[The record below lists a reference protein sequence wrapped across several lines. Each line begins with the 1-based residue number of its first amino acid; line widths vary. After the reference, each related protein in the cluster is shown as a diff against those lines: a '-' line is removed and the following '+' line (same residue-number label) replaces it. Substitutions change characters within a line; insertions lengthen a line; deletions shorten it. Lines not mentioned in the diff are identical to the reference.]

1 MSSWLIIVILI
12 GLLLIL
18 FASYLFLLYDIRMM
32 TKQLEG
38 IVGNFG
44 TNEIVRTSTHH
55 RALSKFAATINKLIS
70 VFKQDQRRGVAR
82 ELNLKQEI
90 TNISHDFR
98 TPLTSMKGFSELLSD
113 STLKESEKQEY
124 LAVVQKKIDHL
135 IDIVDLF
142 YELSQLNSSDQNM
155 SIEKV
160 DLHQTVIDVLLS
172 FYDEF
177 EKKQLEVRF
186 EESGRLPIV
195 ADQKAVSRI
204 VANIIQNALAYSK
217 SLVTIQ
223 LTEEGAFTRLQ
234 VTNDFAS
241 MDAAAQVERIFDRT
255 FRMDSSRSDGQLGLG
270 LHIVRQLI
278 GNLGGQAVAEVDGDT
293 FTLAVLFKRWG
304 A

>member
-1 MSSWLIIVILI
+1 MGSWLIIAILT

-18 FASYLFLLYDIRMM
+18 FSSYLLLQYDIRMM

-38 IVGNFG
+38 IVENFG
-44 TNEIVRTSTHH
+44 TNEIVRTSTHN
-55 RALSKFAATINKLIS
+55 RSLSKFAANINKLIS
-70 VFKQDQRRGVAR
+70 VFKQDQQRGGAR

-113 STLKESEKQEY
+113 PTLAESEKKEY

-142 YELSQLNSSDQNM
+142 YELSQLNSFDQNM

-160 DLHQTVIDVLLS
+160 NLNQTVIDVLLS

-177 EKKQLEVRF
+177 EKKQLKVHF
-186 EESGRLPIV
+186 EESEGLPIL

-204 VANIIQNALAYSK
+204 VANIIQNALTYSK
-217 SLVTIQ
+217 STVTIQ
-223 LTEEGAFTRLQ
+223 VLEEGFYIRLQ
-234 VTNDFAS
+234 VTNDFES
-241 MDAAAQVERIFDRT
+241 LDAAQVERIFDRT
-255 FRMDSSRSDGQLGLG
+255 FRMDGSRSDGQLGLG

-278 GNLGGQAVAEVDGDT
+278 GNLGGEAVADVDGDT
-293 FTLAVLFKRWG
+293 FTLAVLFKKWRS
-304 A
+304 

>member
-1 MSSWLIIVILI
+1 MGSWLIIAILT

-18 FASYLFLLYDIRMM
+18 FSSYLLLQYDIRMM

-38 IVGNFG
+38 IVENFG
-44 TNEIVRTSTHH
+44 TNEIVRTSTHN
-55 RALSKFAATINKLIS
+55 RSLSKFAANINKLIS
-70 VFKQDQRRGVAR
+70 VFKQDQQRGVAR

-113 STLKESEKQEY
+113 PTLTESDKKEY

-135 IDIVDLF
+135 IEIVDLF
-142 YELSQLNSSDQNM
+142 YELSQLNSFDQNM

-160 DLHQTVIDVLLS
+160 NLNQTVIDVLLS

-177 EKKQLEVRF
+177 EKKQLEVHF
-186 EESGRLPIV
+186 EESEGLPIL

-204 VANIIQNALAYSK
+204 VANIIQNALTYSK
-217 SLVTIQ
+217 STVAIQ
-223 LTEEGAFTRLQ
+223 LLEEGFYIRLQ
-234 VTNDFAS
+234 VTNDFES
-241 MDAAAQVERIFDRT
+241 LDAAQVERIFDRT
-255 FRMDSSRSDGQLGLG
+255 FRMDGSRSDGELGLG

-278 GNLGGQAVAEVDGDT
+278 ENLGGEVVADVDADT
-293 FTLAVLFKRWG
+293 FTLAVLFKKWRS
-304 A
+304 

>member
-1 MSSWLIIVILI
+1 MGSWLIIAILT

-18 FASYLFLLYDIRMM
+18 FSSYLLLQYDIRMM

-38 IVGNFG
+38 IVENFG
-44 TNEIVRTSTHH
+44 TNEIVRTSTHN
-55 RALSKFAATINKLIS
+55 RSLSKFAANINKLIS
-70 VFKQDQRRGVAR
+70 VFKQDQQRGGAR

-113 STLKESEKQEY
+113 PTLSESEKKEY

-142 YELSQLNSSDQNM
+142 YELSQLNSFDQNM

-160 DLHQTVIDVLLS
+160 NLNQTVIDVLLS

-177 EKKQLEVRF
+177 EKKQLEVHF
-186 EESGRLPIV
+186 EESEGLPIL

-204 VANIIQNALAYSK
+204 VANIIQNALTYSK
-217 SLVTIQ
+217 STVAIQ
-223 LTEEGAFTRLQ
+223 LLEEGFYIRLQ
-234 VTNDFAS
+234 VTNDFES
-241 MDAAAQVERIFDRT
+241 LDAAQVERIFDRT
-255 FRMDSSRSDGQLGLG
+255 FRMDGSRSDGELGLG

-278 GNLGGQAVAEVDGDT
+278 ENLGGEAVADVDADT
-293 FTLAVLFKRWG
+293 FTLAVLFKKWRS
-304 A
+304 

>member
-1 MSSWLIIVILI
+1 MGSWLIIAILT

-18 FASYLFLLYDIRMM
+18 FSSYLLLQFDIRMM

-38 IVGNFG
+38 IVENFG
-44 TNEIVRTSTHH
+44 TNEIVRTSTHN
-55 RALSKFAATINKLIS
+55 RSLSKFAANINKLIS
-70 VFKQDQRRGVAR
+70 VFKQDQQRGVAR

-113 STLKESEKQEY
+113 PTLTESEKKEY

-142 YELSQLNSSDQNM
+142 YELSQLNSFDQNM

-160 DLHQTVIDVLLS
+160 NLNQTVIDVLLS

-177 EKKQLEVRF
+177 EKKQLEVHF
-186 EESGRLPIV
+186 EESEGLPIL

-204 VANIIQNALAYSK
+204 VANIIQNALTYSK
-217 SLVTIQ
+217 STVAIQ
-223 LTEEGAFTRLQ
+223 LLEEGFYIRLQ
-234 VTNDFAS
+234 VTNDFES
-241 MDAAAQVERIFDRT
+241 LDAAQVERIFDRT
-255 FRMDSSRSDGQLGLG
+255 FRMDGSRSDGQLGLG

-278 GNLGGQAVAEVDGDT
+278 ENLGGEAVADVDGDT
-293 FTLAVLFKRWG
+293 FTLAVLFKKWRS
-304 A
+304 